1 MKTFKGYLKERFQD
15 WKSGTAPAWTESLST
30 MLFDL
35 PRTGLKDLKLPLSP
49 SIMKRIWPKSVR
61 SKAFHLTDFDGVKK
75 LKGMQGKK
83 RSISAFYNIDDYM
96 ISSGIKT
103 EGGYVVE
110 LVGDVLVAS
119 PDDVSSQPDKSGRRW
134 ITFSSLMNTSTA
146 ADPGLGGKAK
156 LKGIETD
163 LQDLL
168 VKILIKNGEDVDAGS
183 LDNIIGLQWSALGKK
198 HGGKTKSVIIKDYID
213 GMEKIMK
220 KHARPLKSILTDYT
234 KKRTLEPDPDSGD
247 VAMWDELVV
256 NNFTIQK
263 IHVGPEFAPDF
274 AELVKGEGGG
284 RMYTFANKDDDIEGF
299 PFELYYETGD
309 MVDYINR
316 TVSRIKL

>member
-1 MKTFKGYLKERFQD
+1 MKSFKGYLKERFQD
-15 WKSGTAPAWTESLST
+15 WKSGSGPAWTESLST

-35 PRTGLKDLKLPLSP
+35 PRAGLKDLKIPLSP
-49 SIMKRIWPKSVR
+49 SIMQRIWPKSIR
-61 SKAFHLTDFDGVKK
+61 SKAFHVTDYEGVKK

-83 RSISAFYNIDDYM
+83 RSISVFYNIDDYM

-110 LVGDVLVAS
+110 LEGDVLAAS
-119 PDDVSSQPDKSGRRW
+119 PDDISSQPDKSGRRW
-134 ITFSSLMNTSTA
+134 ITFSSLMNPSTA

-163 LQDLL
+163 LQNLL
-168 VKILIKNGEDVDAGS
+168 VEILGKNGKGPYRASDTNVIAKA
-183 LDNIIGLQWSALGKK
+183 WSYLGKVT
-198 HGGKTKSVIIKDYID
+198 GGKEKSVIIKDYID

-220 KHARPLKSILTDYT
+220 KHSKSLGSILTDYT

-247 VAMWDELVV
+247 TALWDELVI

-263 IHVGPEFAPDF
+263 VHVGQEFGPDF
-274 AELVKGEGGG
+274 SDPEVVDRFSKHFEGLGVP
-284 RMYTFANKDDDIEGF
+284 Y
-299 PFELYYETGD
+299 ELYDDVGD
-309 MVDYINR
+309 MVDYINKVVQR
-316 TVSRIKL
+316 GI

>member
-1 MKTFKGYLKERFQD
+1 MKTFKQYLKERFQE
-15 WKSGTAPAWTESLST
+15 WKKAGAPAWTQSLST

-35 PRTGLKDLKLPLSP
+35 PRAGFKDLKIPLSP
-49 SIMKRIWPKSVR
+49 SIMKRVWPKSVR

-83 RSISAFYNIDDYM
+83 RSISVFYNIDDYM

-110 LVGDVLVAS
+110 LEGDVLAAS
-119 PDDVSSQPDKSGRRW
+119 PDDISSQPDKSGRRW
-134 ITFSSLMNTSTA
+134 ITFSSIMNPSTA
-146 ADPGLGGKAK
+146 ADPGLGGKTK

-163 LQDLL
+163 LQNLL
-168 VKILIKNGEDVDAGS
+168 VEILGKNGKGPYRVGDTNVIAKA
-183 LDNIIGLQWSALGKK
+183 WSYLGKVTD
-198 HGGKTKSVIIKDYID
+198 GKEKSVIIKDYID

-220 KHARPLKSILTDYT
+220 KHSKSLGSILTDYT

-247 VAMWDELVV
+247 VAIWDELVV
-256 NNFTIQK
+256 NNFKIQK
-263 IHVGPEFAPDF
+263 IHVGPEFADDF
-274 AELVKGEGGG
+274 RE
-284 RMYTFANKDDDIEGF
+284 DDDVEGF
-299 PFELYYETGD
+299 PFEVYDDAGD

>member
-15 WKSGTAPAWTESLST
+15 WKSGSAPAWTESLST

-35 PRTGLKDLKLPLSP
+35 PRAGFKDLKLPLSP

-75 LKGMQGKK
+75 LKRMQGKK
-83 RSISAFYNIDDYM
+83 KSISAFYNIDDYI
-96 ISSGIKT
+96 ISDGIKT

-110 LVGDVLVAS
+110 LEGDVLAAS

-134 ITFSSLMNTSTA
+134 ITFSSLMNPSTA
-146 ADPGLGGKAK
+146 ADPGLGGKSK
-156 LKGIETD
+156 LKGIDKDIEK
-163 LQDLL
+163 LL
-168 VKILIKNGEDVDAGS
+168 IDIL
-183 LDNIIGLQWSALGKK
+183 LDKDTPYNVSKKSELNLAWVGLGMAT
-198 HGGKTKSVIIKDYID
+198 GGKEKSLIIKDYID

-220 KHARPLKSILTDYT
+220 KHSKSLGSVLTDYT

-256 NNFTIQK
+256 NNFKIQK
-263 IHVGPEFAPDF
+263 IHVGPEFADDF
-274 AELVKGEGGG
+274 RE
-284 RMYTFANKDDDIEGF
+284 DDDVEGF
-299 PFELYYETGD
+299 PFELYDDAGD
-309 MVDYINR
+309 MVDYITR